1 LKWINIVN
9 HTDMRKLP
17 LLFLLTVMS
26 LTACEV
32 PDSPDFNT
40 SQRVEAP
47 ILFDREFTFLGEGE
61 TAIIDTT
68 KDSFD
73 SLFTVE
79 SNGFVRLA
87 RQEEFEFGDLDD
99 AIPTVDVSPTNFST
113 QVGEIEIGDF
123 SSSQGNVGQ
132 AGFQALTGLDPSAI
146 QPGDPVPP
154 QTVTLEVTID
164 LDTDF
169 FQSATFKGGSLD
181 IQLENQLGFN
191 LDNISITLIS
201 SPAGGP
207 EVDVVTGNTG
217 TIDHNNTSVITL
229 TLNTGDELANP
240 RARISISWTS
250 STNPA
255 DPGFQTFQE
264 SPDALIVNSVVGNN
278 LVASQITAVL
288 PVQDFSTTGN
298 ASFSDDEFRFESTDH
313 FVELETGVL
322 SITNIINQIDI
333 GIESLD
339 ITFPGILSPAD
350 VPLSISLQVD
360 ANSTSPDINRD
371 LSGFRVFAPG
381 NQVAYEIQALTED
394 RQSGSGTLS
403 TINENDQVNADI
415 QIQNLELSRVRGVV
429 VTRVIDVNND
439 DPANGEG
446 VFDLFND
453 DEAEITVIDA
463 FEELSNQLE
472 GVEFAEPSIS
482 LAYTTNINIPTEVV
496 GAFVGVDGNGNQTF
510 LTADPG
516 SSLEVLTPQPGLLSN
531 GSQIPASQLLNIS
544 LTPNP
549 DPVTGLTNGLIEFNI
564 DETNIN
570 EFVNELPSEIRFI
583 SKAIVNPNEVTGEVG
598 VPVQFTPS
606 FTVDLPIAFSTPNG
620 AFFSDSAEVDLGDFP
635 GQDDEENLTEGLLTI
650 SYENELPL
658 GVDLTLVFKDGN
670 GNQLFSAPNLN
681 VSEPLILEAA
691 PVDAGGFS
699 SGPASDALVFS
710 LDESQLD
717 ILNQTRELDIQATLN
732 TTANDVVRI
741 RSQDKIKVSVSVSL
755 TVETEVN

>member
-1 LKWINIVN
+1 
-9 HTDMRKLP
+9 MRKIP
-17 LLFLLTVMS
+17 LIFLLTVVS

-47 ILFDREFTFLGEGE
+47 ILFDREFIFLGEGE

-79 SNGFVRLA
+79 GNGFVRLA
-87 RQEEFEFGDLDD
+87 RQEDFEFGDLND
-99 AIPTVDVSPTNFST
+99 AIPTVDVTPTNFST
-113 QVGEIEIGDF
+113 EVGEIEIGDF

-154 QTVTLEVTID
+154 QTFTLEVTID

-207 EVDVVTGNTG
+207 EVDVVSGNTG
-217 TIDHNNTSVITL
+217 AIDHNNTSVITL
-229 TLNTGDELANP
+229 SLNNGDELANP
-240 RARISISWTS
+240 QARVSISWTS
-250 STNPA
+250 STNSA

-264 SPDALIVNSVVGNN
+264 SPDALIVNSVDGNN
-278 LVASQITAVL
+278 LVASQITGVL
-288 PVQDFSTTGN
+288 PIQDFSTTGN

-350 VPLSISLQVD
+350 VPLTISLQVG
-360 ANSTSPDINRD
+360 ANSTAPDINTD
-371 LSGFRVFAPG
+371 LAGFRVFAPG
-381 NQVAYEIQALTED
+381 NQVAYQIQALTED
-394 RQSGSGTLS
+394 RQTGSGTLS
-403 TINENDQVNADI
+403 TINENDRVNADI

-439 DPANGEG
+439 DPSNGEG
-446 VFDLFND
+446 IFDLFNNN
-453 DEAEITVIDA
+453 EAEITIIDA

-472 GVEFAEPSIS
+472 GVEFTEPSIS
-482 LAYTTNINIPTEVV
+482 LAYTTNINIPTQVI

-510 LTADPG
+510 LTANPG

-531 GSQIPASQLLNIS
+531 GSQIPAGQLLNIS

-549 DPVTGLTNGLIEFNI
+549 DPVTGLTNGLIEFNV

-570 EFVNELPSEIRFI
+570 ELVNELPSEIRFI
-583 SKAIVNPNEVTGEVG
+583 SKAIVNPDEVTGEVG
-598 VPVQFTPS
+598 VPVQFSPS

-620 AFFSDSAEVDLGDFP
+620 AFFSDSADVDLGDFP

-658 GVDLTLVFKDGN
+658 GVDLTLVFKDGD
-670 GNQLFSAPNLN
+670 GNQLFTAPNLN

-699 SGPASDALVFS
+699 SGPASDALVFA

-741 RSQDKIKVSVSVSL
+741 RAQDKIKVSVSVSL

>member
-1 LKWINIVN
+1 
-9 HTDMRKLP
+9 MRKIP
-17 LLFLLTVMS
+17 LIFLLTVVS

-47 ILFDREFTFLGEGE
+47 ILFDREFIFLGEGE

-79 SNGFVRLA
+79 GNGFVRLA
-87 RQEEFEFGDLDD
+87 RQEDFEFGDLND
-99 AIPTVDVSPTNFST
+99 AIPTVDVTPTNFST
-113 QVGEIEIGDF
+113 EVGEIEIGDF

-154 QTVTLEVTID
+154 QTFTLEVTID

-207 EVDVVTGNTG
+207 EVDVVSGNTG
-217 TIDHNNTSVITL
+217 AIDHNNTSVITL
-229 TLNTGDELANP
+229 SLNNGDELANP
-240 RARISISWTS
+240 QARVSISWTS
-250 STNPA
+250 STNSA

-264 SPDALIVNSVVGNN
+264 SPDALIVNSVDGNN

-288 PVQDFSTTGN
+288 PIQDFSTTGN

-350 VPLSISLQVD
+350 VPLTISLQVG
-360 ANSTSPDINRD
+360 ANSTAPDINTD
-371 LSGFRVFAPG
+371 LAGFRVFAPG
-381 NQVAYEIQALTED
+381 NQVAYQIQALTED
-394 RQSGSGTLS
+394 RQTGSGTLS
-403 TINENDQVNADI
+403 TINENDRVNADI

-439 DPANGEG
+439 DPSNGEG
-446 VFDLFND
+446 IFDLFNNN
-453 DEAEITVIDA
+453 EAEITIIDA

-472 GVEFAEPSIS
+472 GVEFTEPSIS
-482 LAYTTNINIPTEVV
+482 LAYTTNINIPTQVI

-510 LTADPG
+510 LTANPG

-531 GSQIPASQLLNIS
+531 GSQIPAGQLLNIS

-549 DPVTGLTNGLIEFNI
+549 DPVTGLTNGLIEFNV

-570 EFVNELPSEIRFI
+570 ELVNELPSEIRFI
-583 SKAIVNPNEVTGEVG
+583 SKAIVNPDEVTGEVG
-598 VPVQFTPS
+598 VPVQFSPS

-620 AFFSDSAEVDLGDFP
+620 AFFSDSADVDLGDFP

-658 GVDLTLVFKDGN
+658 GVDLTLVFKDGD
-670 GNQLFSAPNLN
+670 GNQLFTAPNLN

-699 SGPASDALVFS
+699 SGPASDALVFA

-741 RSQDKIKVSVSVSL
+741 RAQDKIKVSVSVSL